1 MNRTDLFYLAAIA
14 TCVALS
20 PEQRAAWAAAAAS
33 TSVYLAWLLFDVV
46 KSGLDAYVAIG
57 LAEKKKRERE
67 ERERRRRKR

>member
-14 TCVALS
+14 TC
-20 PEQRAAWAAAAAS
+20 
-33 TSVYLAWLLFDVV
+33 AWLLFDVV